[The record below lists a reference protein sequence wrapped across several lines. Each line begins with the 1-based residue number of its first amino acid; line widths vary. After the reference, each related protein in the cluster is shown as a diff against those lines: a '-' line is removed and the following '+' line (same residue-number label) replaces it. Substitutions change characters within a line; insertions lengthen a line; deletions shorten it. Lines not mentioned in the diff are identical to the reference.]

1 MHGKVLKILVAHLTI
16 METVGGAAASAEAL
30 AEIRASWS
38 WERPRLVG
46 TMEDAPAASFSG
58 EGGASEAAVTGS
70 GGLKN
75 TGKGDPPMGE
85 PLISTSSYGHSRRHH
100 HTASVPWLRDGVI
113 ESVQLLSERCAKLYP
128 ELPSAKGFGMSQPLI
143 FEP

>member
-1 MHGKVLKILVAHLTI
+1 

-30 AEIRASWS
+30 AEILASWS

-46 TMEDAPAASFSG
+46 TMDDAPAASFSG
-58 EGGASEAAVTGS
+58 EGGASGAAFTGS

-100 HTASVPWLRDGVI
+100 HTASVSWLKDAHVISAMSERDMANFCHLPKVLVVKECED
-113 ESVQLLSERCAKLYP
+113 ESV
-128 ELPSAKGFGMSQPLI
+128 ELGAI
-143 FEP
+143 